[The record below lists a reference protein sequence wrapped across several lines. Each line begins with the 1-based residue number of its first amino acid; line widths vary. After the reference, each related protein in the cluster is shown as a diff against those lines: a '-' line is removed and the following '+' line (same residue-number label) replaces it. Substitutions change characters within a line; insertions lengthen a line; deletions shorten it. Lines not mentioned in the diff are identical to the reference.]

1 MSSARTSPKGVV
13 ESDEIVRIAST
24 STFQTSPSSSSK
36 DLRAFGRP
44 SEDSDD
50 EEEEK
55 MDHTGSTFVMLE
67 RNRFRKMWTG
77 LVTALLMYIGTWFL
91 FQLTFIDLHK
101 PEPMQVADF
110 LGLDPVAWQVWSTFV
125 DGLFWI
131 DSFIYFFFS
140 YHDDKGREVDC
151 WPQVAKRYACG
162 SFVVNIIACLPE
174 EVAGEM
180 MKGLS
185 GGDGSSDTNAHQAA
199 RTVRLQRASRLFRLA
214 RIGRLAKLTAM
225 KKSPLWKWLQTLRGV
240 RIINVLVG
248 LFFSVH
254 LLACGWYMC
263 ASLHANPQDT
273 WLARRYVDSA
283 GERNLLDESDP
294 GLQWLHAMYFIL
306 TVFTTVGFGDIAAVT
321 PGEILY
327 VVFTFLIGAVVHSI
341 IIGEVI
347 SAVTRVDERGQFISE
362 QRGLMEKFA
371 SHTELGE
378 ECVGELQNWVASE
391 ATKWMT
397 QKYDK
402 EGVRAL
408 LTGRHMYGSLE
419 RMIPPLLFKGQFIE
433 NRFFSSLP
441 TKRIDELPPRL
452 TMLLAL
458 NSHRQ
463 YFLKMENIYHCQD
476 FSNHI
481 FLVTSGV
488 FAHVGVPKD
497 TGGEDVNTVSAGM
510 GRWLAAVQV
519 KLNGEQ
525 APSTYPYQ
533 LFCRASYFGEY
544 GVLFNQPREATARCE
559 ARGSCIVVPKAEMVR
574 SMVDF
579 PEFSSL
585 WTSVASSREK
595 LRISL
600 RSRLVFGRNYKNM
613 AAVSI
618 QRIWRRLHPPVL
630 VVTKEALDD
639 ESRQPPT
646 TITPLGVPGQMF
658 RRVSTAVMHLERVNG
673 EDLKDFPPPA
683 AGSSSNLSFTGSEK
697 PHLQQDSSSLNRED
711 IAGLMKE
718 IKSLRLEMASFR
730 RGRDLLPPDEPQLIG
745 QVPLG

>member
-1 MSSARTSPKGVV
+1 MSSVRPSPKGD
-13 ESDEIVRIAST
+13 ESEEIVRIPST
-24 STFQTSPSSSSK
+24 STFQTSPSSSSR
-36 DLRAFGRP
+36 DLGRP
-44 SEDSDD
+44 GDESED
-50 EEEEK
+50 EEEDK
-55 MDHTGSTFVMLE
+55 MDHTGSHFVMLE
-67 RNRFRKMWTG
+67 RNKFRKVWTG
-77 LVTALLMYIGTWFL
+77 IVTVLLMYIGTWFL

-110 LGLDPVAWQVWSTFV
+110 LGMDPQAWQVWSLFV
-125 DGLFWI
+125 DGLFWF

-140 YHDDKGREVDC
+140 YNDDKGREVDC
-151 WPQVAKRYACG
+151 WPQIARRYACG
-162 SFVVNIIACLPE
+162 SFVINVIASLPE
-174 EVAGEM
+174 QAAGEM
-180 MKGLS
+180 MKGLI
-185 GGDGSSDTNAHQAA
+185 GGDGTSDTNAHQAA
-199 RTVRLQRASRLFRLA
+199 RTMRLQRASRLFRLA

-273 WLARRYVDSA
+273 WLARRYVDSL

-327 VVFTFLIGAVVHSI
+327 VVLTFLIGAVVHSI

-378 ECVGELQNWVASE
+378 DCIGELQNWVTSE

-408 LTGRHMYGSLE
+408 LTGRHMYRTLE
-419 RMIPPLLFKGQFIE
+419 GMIPPLLFKGHFLS
-433 NRFFSSLP
+433 NRFFSALP

-452 TMLLAL
+452 PMLLAL

-463 YFLKMENIYHCQD
+463 YFLKLEQIYRCQD

-481 FLVTSGV
+481 FLVASGV
-488 FAHVGVPKD
+488 FAYIGVPKE

-510 GRWLAAVQV
+510 GRWLAAVRATV
-519 KLNGEQ
+519 SEQ
-525 APSTYPYQ
+525 TQTNTYPYQ
-533 LFCRASYFGEY
+533 LFCRDSYFGEY

-559 ARGSCIVVPKAEMVR
+559 ARGSCIVVPKAEMER

-585 WTSVASSREK
+585 WNSVAASREK
-595 LRISL
+595 MRISM
-600 RSRLVFGRNYKNM
+600 RKRLTFGRSYKHL
-613 AAVSI
+613 AALCI

-630 VVTKEALDD
+630 VLAKDGDD
-639 ESRQPPT
+639 DNHQPPT
-646 TITPLGVPGQMF
+646 TTVTPLGPPGQMF
-658 RRVSTAVMHLERVNG
+658 RRVSTAVLHMERVSS
-673 EDLKDFPPPA
+673 KDFNIP
-683 AGSSSNLSFTGSEK
+683 GSSATLTRSLSFAGERLVTPPTNST
-697 PHLQQDSSSLNRED
+697 DLNRED
-711 IAGLMKE
+711 IADLMME
-718 IKSLRLEMASFR
+718 IKSLRMEMASLR
-730 RGRDLLPPDEPQLIG
+730 RGRDLVPRDEPQLIG